1 MMGVIYIKNLEII
14 ESQIRQML
22 ASIVW
27 THKIQEKQSDIYKWW
42 YNFWETI
49 RIVAGAVTTSGI
61 IAILFL
67 DEYWIKVITAGISI
81 ITLFIDSYLKVYDLK
96 VLSNTHKSSALDLL
110 KLREET
116 ISVLCDIK
124 LNKYTEETLI
134 EKRDYIS
141 QRQMEIYINMLDCSD
156 KAVEKASE
164 SLKEKG
170 DSTYSE
176 EEIDSFLP
184 ILARKNK

>member
-1 MMGVIYIKNLEII
+1 
-14 ESQIRQML
+14 ML

-124 LNKYTEETLI
+124 LNKYTKETLI

>member
-1 MMGVIYIKNLEII
+1 
-14 ESQIRQML
+14 ML

-110 KLREET
+110 KLRE
-116 ISVLCDIK
+116 
-124 LNKYTEETLI
+124 
-134 EKRDYIS
+134 
-141 QRQMEIYINMLDCSD
+141 
-156 KAVEKASE
+156 
-164 SLKEKG
+164 
-170 DSTYSE
+170 
-176 EEIDSFLP
+176 
-184 ILARKNK
+184 

>member
-1 MMGVIYIKNLEII
+1 M
-14 ESQIRQML
+14 
-22 ASIVW
+22 
-27 THKIQEKQSDIYKWW
+27 
-42 YNFWETI
+42 
-49 RIVAGAVTTSGI
+49 
-61 IAILFL
+61 
-67 DEYWIKVITAGISI
+67 
-81 ITLFIDSYLKVYDLK
+81 
-96 VLSNTHKSSALDLL
+96 
-110 KLREET
+110 
-116 ISVLCDIK
+116 CDIK